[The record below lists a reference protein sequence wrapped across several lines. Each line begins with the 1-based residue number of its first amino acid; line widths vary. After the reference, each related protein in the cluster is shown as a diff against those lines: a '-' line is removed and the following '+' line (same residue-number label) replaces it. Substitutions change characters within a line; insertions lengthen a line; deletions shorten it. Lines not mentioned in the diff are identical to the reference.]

1 MTAVRVSP
9 DEALV
14 RLMQGNQRF
23 VQQRL
28 NNPHRDFTRI
38 EAVAEHQEPFA
49 AILSCADSRVIP
61 EVLFDQ
67 GIGDIFVIRVAGN
80 LAMMDTVASAE
91 YAIALLGVSVL
102 MVLGHERCGAVKATL
117 MGGSFPGIISTLA
130 EAVAPALKATQN
142 HTGDRLTNVIQA
154 NIHLQLE
161 RLSRSTVVKAA
172 MARGELR
179 LVGAYY
185 DLDTAEVQIIEQ
197 RPDSDS

>member
-1 MTAVRVSP
+1 MTVVRP
-9 DEALV
+9 NEALT
-14 RLMQGNQRF
+14 RLMLGNQRF
-23 VQQRL
+23 VQHRL
-28 NNPHRDFTRI
+28 DNPHRDFTRI

-67 GIGDIFVIRVAGN
+67 GIGDMFVIRVAGN

-91 YAIALLGVSVL
+91 YAIAVLGVSLL

-117 MGGSFPGIISTLA
+117 TGGSFPGIISTLA
-130 EAVAPALKATQN
+130 ESVAPALKATQ
-142 HTGDRLTNVIQA
+142 HQTGDRLTNVIQA
-154 NIHLQLE
+154 NVHLQLE

-172 MARGELR
+172 MAKGQLR

-185 DLDTAEVQIIEQ
+185 DLDTAEVQILED
-197 RPDSDS
+197 RPDAGV

>member
-1 MTAVRVSP
+1 MTGLRVAP
-9 DEALV
+9 EEALA
-14 RLMQGNQRF
+14 RLMLGNQRF

-28 NNPHRDFTRI
+28 DHLNRDFARI

-91 YAIALLGVSVL
+91 YAIAMLGVSVL

-117 MGGSFPGIISTLA
+117 AGGSFPGIISTLA
-130 EAVAPALKATQN
+130 ESVAPALKATQS

-154 NIHLQLE
+154 NVHLQLE

-172 MARGELR
+172 MTRGELR

-185 DLDTAEVQIIEQ
+185 DLDTAEVQILEE
-197 RPDSDS
+197 RPDVGA